1 MNIHF
6 TSTPCPEASAW
17 LDSQPD
23 IQTAWKKCPRGG
35 WLWWALRHLPGA
47 LPNKEISVAF
57 ARWCE
62 RRTKK
67 FADAA
72 ATTNI
77 AAHPYAYAYT
87 YACINRATAVH
98 AAAKAAA
105 NHDGDDAA
113 CAAARNAYDAAAS
126 TAYVA
131 AHIADVVVSDD
142 AACAAER
149 LEQAKWIRR
158 HVQCPHLTP

>member
-23 IQTAWKKCPRGG
+23 IQTAWDNCQRGD

-62 RRTKK
+62 RRAKK

-72 ATTNI
+72 AANL
-77 AAHPYAYAYT
+77 AARAYAYAAY
-87 YACINRATAVH
+87 
-98 AAAKAAA
+98 AAA
-105 NHDGDDAA
+105 
-113 CAAARNAYDAAAS
+113 CNAYDAA
-126 TAYVA
+126 TAA
-131 AHIADVVVSDD
+131 AYAATHIADVVSDD

-149 LEQAKWIRR
+149 LEQAEWIRR
-158 HVQCPHLTP
+158 HVQCPHLIP

>member
-6 TSTPCPEASAW
+6 TSTPCPEARAW

-23 IQTAWKKCPRGG
+23 IQTAWDNCPRGD
-35 WLWWALRHLPGA
+35 WLWWALCHLPGA

-57 ARWCE
+57 ARWCA
-62 RRTKK
+62 RRAKK

-72 ATTNI
+72 A
-77 AAHPYAYAYT
+77 PRAYAHT
-87 YACINRATAVH
+87 LVGRAIAVH
-98 AAAKAAA
+98 AAYDAVKAAA
-105 NHDGDDAA
+105 DDGDDAA
-113 CAAARNAYDAAAS
+113 CAAARNAYDAVEA

-131 AHIADVVVSDD
+131 AHADVVSDA

-149 LEQAKWIRR
+149 LEQTVWIRR
-158 HVQCPHLTP
+158 HVQCPRI